1 MKKSFKQSK
10 PDTIIQMRN
19 RLNLDVV
26 YTSPNWPSK
35 EIDGVEFIAVKL
47 HENDASAKWM
57 KKDNLEKIKKIS

>member
-1 MKKSFKQSK
+1 MKKSFKNSK

-47 HENDASAKWM
+47 SANDTTAKWM
-57 KKDNLEKIKKIS
+57 KKDNLEKVKK

>member
-26 YTSPNWPSK
+26 YTSPSWPSK

-47 HENDASAKWM
+47 NENDSTAKWM
-57 KKDNLEKIKKIS
+57 KKDNLEKVKK